1 MYVGWALALMH
12 SLATGSDVR
21 NETFLFLNLVAVA
34 GVLVAFLGYR
44 VAEAWPKLP
53 LLWAALAVVA
63 VMTALGI
70 GVWAAD
76 GPLQAGWAR
85 SSGTPPDLLRSP

>member
-1 MYVGWALALMH
+1 
-12 SLATGSDVR
+12 
-21 NETFLFLNLVAVA
+21 
-34 GVLVAFLGYR
+34 
-44 VAEAWPKLP
+44 
-53 LLWAALAVVA
+53 
-63 VMTALGI
+63 LGI